1 MPNGRSN
8 CTWQSA
14 VVSDEAGHVD
24 VLGVDTQVLH
34 AAHELP
40 IAYGEVLW
48 EFGDS
53 SEEQRA
59 GQVQ

>member
-1 MPNGRSN
+1 MPYSRSN

-24 VLGVDTQVLH
+24 VLAVDTQVLH
-34 AAHELP
+34 AAHKLP
-40 IAYGEVLW
+40 VAYGEVLW